1 MEEKMMS
8 EEITEQKEQILQEDP
23 AQTETT
29 QVKEDD
35 PEGIPA
41 VSEPVSTAETDAG
54 MNDAAAGAES
64 TSKKKMSKKKLAI
77 IGGAAVVAIIVLA
90 ILLIPSKFK
99 RVKKECLN
107 IAGQMKSGKNY
118 FSLDTDPYED
128 ANSTVRALLL
138 PSTQTKT
145 LEAIRY
151 ANEQLGFPGVYSD
164 MMKTS
169 ALMGRQSEEN
179 SKYKVSWTYH
189 PDHGLEVTYTKK

>member
-8 EEITEQKEQILQEDP
+8 EEITEQKEQILQEEP

-41 VSEPVSTAETDAG
+41 VSEPVSATETNAG
-54 MNDAAAGAES
+54 MNDAGAES
-64 TSKKKMSKKKLAI
+64 TPKKKMSKKKLAI
-77 IGGAAVVAIIVLA
+77 IGGAAIVALIVLA
-90 ILLIPSKFK
+90 IILIPSKFK
-99 RVKKECLN
+99 RVQNECVK
-107 IAGQMKSGKNY
+107 IAGRIGTGKNY

-128 ANSTVRALLL
+128 MDKTMRAILL
-138 PSTQTKT
+138 PDTQTKT

-151 ANEQLGFPGVYSD
+151 ANEQLGFPGSVYSD